1 MLQTAVNCGRGP
13 HEEPGQVTLTKA
25 KHSLSEDSYMGAV
38 RLSVLSECSH
48 MGPRISS
55 KLRKINQ
62 PISKAL
68 LR

>member
-1 MLQTAVNCGRGP
+1 
-13 HEEPGQVTLTKA
+13 
-25 KHSLSEDSYMGAV
+25 
-38 RLSVLSECSH
+38 

-68 LR
+68 LPQVRHLRPLMRLADLFLIMVGMLCVVTL